1 MGGGVGSIL
10 GERLMSV
17 KILHTADWQ
26 IGKQFGFIAQDAG
39 AILRVQRLKTVEG
52 IAKLASERRVDAVI
66 VAGDVFEN
74 NTLADDTL
82 RKTIQAMRHFKDGK
96 WILLPGNHDPA
107 SAESAWT
114 RLERI
119 GMSQNIV
126 AATSEEPVLLGD
138 KGLAV
143 LPAPLQRKHEVRDLT
158 EWFGSARTPDGVI
171 RIGLAHGSVENILPG
186 EWDAKNPIATDRAPL
201 AKLDYLALGD
211 WHGTFRVD
219 DRTWYAG
226 TPEPDSFKENDP
238 GNVLLVTLESPG
250 AVPHIE
256 KICVGHFAWQTVDK
270 ELHGIEDVTQLT
282 RQFSSRT
289 EPYDRHIIQARIS
302 GVLDLAGRRALDEVL
317 AEWAAKFHYLD
328 VSEGHLVTEPTEDD
342 FDRIDLSGFV
352 RTAVERLR
360 VIQKDVTHPEHE
372 FAEEALRRLYFE
384 HVSGESKP

>member
-1 MGGGVGSIL
+1 
-10 GERLMSV
+10 MSV

-39 AILRVQRLKTVEG
+39 AIVRVQRLKTVEE
-52 IAKLASERRVDAVI
+52 IAKLASERHVDAVV

-74 NTLADDTL
+74 STLADDTL
-82 RKTIQAMRHFKDGK
+82 RKTLQAMRYFKDGK

-119 GMSQNIV
+119 GIPANIV
-126 AATSEEPVLLGD
+126 AATSEEPIFLGE

-143 LPAPLQRKHEVRDLT
+143 LPAPLHRKHEVRDLT
-158 EWFGSARTPDGVI
+158 ESFGSIKTPDGVI
-171 RIGLAHGSVENILPG
+171 RIGLAHGSVENVLPG
-186 EWDAKNPIATDRAPL
+186 EWDAKNPIAPDRTSL

-211 WHGTFRVD
+211 WHGTFRVN

-226 TPEPDSFKENDP
+226 TPESDSFKKNDT
-238 GNVLLVTLESPG
+238 GNVLLVTLDGLG
-250 AVPHIE
+250 ALPQVE
-256 KICVGHFAWQTVDK
+256 KISVGHFVWHTIDTA
-270 ELHGIEDVTQLT
+270 LHGAEDIEHLT
-282 RQFSSRT
+282 RQFSSLP
-289 EPYDRHIIQARIS
+289 EPHDRHMVQVRIS
-302 GVLDLAGRRALDEVL
+302 GVLDLANRNTLDEVL
-317 AEWAAKFHYLD
+317 AEWAAKYHYLT
-328 VSEGHLVTEPTEDD
+328 VSEGNLVTEPTEDD

-360 VIQKDVTHPEHE
+360 AIQKDVNHPEHE
-372 FAEEALRRLYFE
+372 YAEEALRRLYFE

>member
-1 MGGGVGSIL
+1 MT
-10 GERLMSV
+10 V

-39 AILRVQRLKTVEG
+39 AVVRVQRLKTVEK

-82 RKTIQAMRHFKDGK
+82 RKTLQAMRHFKDGK

-119 GMSQNIV
+119 GIPENIV
-126 AATSEEPVLLGD
+126 AATSEEPIFLGE

-143 LPAPLQRKHEVRDLT
+143 LAAPLHRKHEVRDLT
-158 EWFGSARTPDGVI
+158 ESFGSRKTPEGVI
-171 RIGLAHGSVENILPG
+171 RVGLAHGSVENVLPG
-186 EWDAKNPIATDRAPL
+186 EWDAKNPIAADRTSL

-211 WHGTFRVD
+211 WHGTLRVN

-226 TPEPDSFKENDP
+226 TPEPDSFKENDT
-238 GNVLLVTLESPG
+238 GNVLLVTLDGPG
-250 AVPHIE
+250 ALPHVE
-256 KICVGHFAWQTVDK
+256 KIHVGHFVWHRIEKA
-270 ELHGIEDVTQLT
+270 LHGAEDIAHLT
-282 RQFSSRT
+282 RQFSSLP
-289 EPYDRHIIQARIS
+289 EPHDRHIVQSRLS
-302 GVLDLAGRRALDEVL
+302 GVLDLASHNTLDEVV
-317 AEWAAKFHYLD
+317 AEWAAKFHYLT
-328 VSEGHLVTEPTEDD
+328 VSEGSLVTEPTEDD

-360 VIQKDVTHPEHE
+360 EIQKSANHPEQE
-372 FAEEALRRLYFE
+372 YAEEALRRLYFE
-384 HVSGESKP
+384 HVSGETKP

>member
-1 MGGGVGSIL
+1 MT
-10 GERLMSV
+10 V

-39 AILRVQRLKTVEG
+39 AIVRVQRLKTVEE
-52 IAKLASERRVDAVI
+52 IAKLASEHHVDAVV

-82 RKTIQAMRHFKDGK
+82 RKTLQAMRYFKDGK

-119 GMSQNIV
+119 GIPENIV
-126 AATSEEPVLLGD
+126 AATSEEPIFVGE

-143 LPAPLQRKHEVRDLT
+143 LPAPLYRKHEVRDLT
-158 EWFGSARTPDGVI
+158 QSFGSIKTPDGVI
-171 RIGLAHGSVENILPG
+171 RIGLAHGSVENVLPG
-186 EWDAKNPIATDRAPL
+186 EWDAKNPIAPDRTSL

-211 WHGTFRVD
+211 WHGTFRIN

-226 TPEPDSFKENDP
+226 TPEPDSFKENDT
-238 GNVLLVTLESPG
+238 GNVLLVTLEGLG
-250 AVPHIE
+250 ALPQVE
-256 KICVGHFAWQTVDK
+256 KISVGHFVWHTIDK
-270 ELHGIEDVTQLT
+270 ALHGTEDIEHLI
-282 RQFSSRT
+282 RQFSSLP
-289 EPYDRHIIQARIS
+289 EPHDRHIVQAQIS
-302 GVLDLAGRRALDEVL
+302 GVLGLSERNTLDAVL
-317 AEWAAKFHYLD
+317 AEWAAKFHYLTL
-328 VSEGHLVTEPTEDD
+328 SEGNLVTEPTEDD

-360 VIQKDVTHPEHE
+360 AIQKDVNHPEHE
-372 FAEEALRRLYFE
+372 YAEEALRRLYFE
-384 HVSGESKP
+384 HVSGESKS